1 MGIARYK
8 DLCIDSG
15 PGQTLGRF
23 WSAALGLEFEPGQSD
38 DEAGALKGPQK
49 TQRVWMNVVPEPK
62 ASKNRVHIDVH
73 CADVDELVA
82 LGATVLE
89 PKTDDRGWAVMA
101 DPDGGEF
108 CAFVRTPDKLP
119 DYRLY
124 ELVVDSAEPREI
136 ATWWADV
143 FGARLGG
150 DADQGWSWIEDVPDL
165 PFEGWSFVPVP
176 EPKTVKNRVHW
187 DVLVASVDDLVAAGA
202 TLLRGPAPDG
212 DWSIMA
218 DPEGNEFCA
227 FVDKA

>member
-1 MGIARYK
+1 MAIARYK

-15 PGQTLGRF
+15 PDETLGRF
-23 WSAALGLEFEPGQSD
+23 WAAAMGLEFESD
-38 DEAGALKGPQK
+38 GGAGALTGAQP

-62 ASKNRVHIDVH
+62 TAKNRIHIDVH
-73 CADVDELVA
+73 CASIEELID
-82 LGATVLE
+82 LGAKVLE
-89 PKTDDRGWAVMA
+89 PKTEGRGWTVLA

-108 CAFVRTPDKLP
+108 CGFVREPDKLP

-124 ELVVDSAEPREI
+124 ELVVDCAEPREI

-143 FGARLGG
+143 LGARLGG
-150 DADQGWSWIEDVPDL
+150 NADKGWWWLEDVPDL
-165 PFEGWSFVPVP
+165 PYEGWSFVPVP
-176 EPKTVKNRVHW
+176 EAKTVKNRVHW
-187 DVLVASVDDLVAAGA
+187 DVVVKSVDDLVAAGA

-227 FVDKA
+227 FVAKI